1 MKNFQFYDELSIDY
15 DSMINFSKSLE
26 NRKKL
31 FKNIITPDIKIAADI
46 GCGTGLDSI
55 ALSELGLNV
64 NAFDPSSEMLK
75 IAKNNAAKYNSK
87 ISFHNFGAEL
97 LPEIYFEKFDI
108 AFSLGNAIANIPPD
122 ILSKSF
128 ERIFKTLKN
137 GKKLYV
143 QILNYERIRKTN
155 NRIVNITKNNDK
167 IFVRFYDFNERNL
180 IFNILTIEEKNPSEH
195 TLISTQLFEYER
207 DFLYKA
213 LKDSGF
219 KKVNFYGDLNLNE
232 FSTDNSKDIILIA
245 EK

>member
-245 EK
+245 E